1 MSIGIELDIG
11 GTIVGAITLI
21 VLAWQIHG
29 QSSFSKRIA
38 DLEYIK
44 LIEPKLLATLYKCRL
59 NNNSENG
66 GSNPSFDYYKF
77 HFFMGFLVEAS
88 TRQDS
93 VNGSLRGSV
102 NGIRAFTPIYK
113 SGELNKEY
121 FNDKGKSFLEKYCEI
136 YENAVKCIKTE
147 DIKNTFVDSEFG
159 EVFRV
164 IKNYLNKTP

>member
-44 LIEPKLLATLYKCRL
+44 LIEPRLLAILYRVMK
-59 NNNSENG
+59 NNQFDPNENSE
-66 GSNPSFDYYKF
+66 SVPSFDYYKF
-77 HFFMGFLVEAS
+77 IFYMGGLVVAQSETIS
-88 TRQDS
+88 FDS
-93 VNGSLRGSV
+93 KPVYGSRSF
-102 NGIRAFTPIYK
+102 IRIYILGK
-113 SGELNKEY
+113 LNK
-121 FNDKGKSFLEKYCEI
+121 D
-136 YENAVKCIKTE
+136 YENAVKCIKTK

-164 IKNYLNKTP
+164 IKNSFNEKAS

>member
-1 MSIGIELDIG
+1 MSIGVELDIG
-11 GTIVGAITLI
+11 GTIVGAITLF

-77 HFFMGFLVEAS
+77 HFFMEFLVEAS
-88 TRQDS
+88 IIKDSISS
-93 VNGSLRGSV
+93 VNGSRSF
-102 NGIRAFTPIYK
+102 IRIYILGK
-113 SGELNKEY
+113 LNKEY
-121 FNDKGKSFLEKYCEI
+121 FNGKGKSFLEKYCEI
-136 YENAVKCIKTE
+136 YENAVQCIKTK

-164 IKNYLNKTP
+164 IKNFLNKTP

>member
-11 GTIVGAITLI
+11 GTIVGVITLI

-59 NNNSENG
+59 NNNGENG

-88 TRQDS
+88 TINNSITS
-93 VNGSLRGSV
+93 VNGS
-102 NGIRAFTPIYK
+102 RAFKPIYT

-121 FNDKGKSFLEKYCEI
+121 FKGEHLHLLKKYCEI

>member
-11 GTIVGAITLI
+11 GTIVGVITLI

-44 LIEPKLLATLYKCRL
+44 LIEPKLLATLYKCRQ
-59 NNNSENG
+59 NIHPNKSGENG
-66 GSNPSFDYYKF
+66 SSNPSFDYYKF
-77 HFFMGFLVEAS
+77 HFFMGFLVEPAS
-88 TRQDS
+88 SINNSINS
-93 VNGSLRGSV
+93 VNGS
-102 NGIRAFTPIYK
+102 RAFKPIYK

-121 FNDKGKSFLEKYCEI
+121 FNDKDKSYLEKYCEI
-136 YENAVKCIKTE
+136 YENAVKCIKTK